1 MCYHLKTRAG
11 ISEFNFL
18 DSGFWAPQKVDK
30 KSWPTVTKWSSA
42 TLYLRSSAPLAYIKR
57 KRGRKQHEVTAKI
70 QILLSKTQHLC
81 ISLRLR
87 YHRTSRSCLQRDQA
101 LFYRLCCVAPPCFF
115 HRSPEWRVK
124 KGTFIWLQSATKS
137 CTPDL
142 YKDHV
147 GGCSLCHCWTV
158 LRSTE
163 WCFYYSGY
171 PFFN

>member
-57 KRGRKQHEVTAKI
+57 KRGRKQHEVTAKYKYWCLKRSI
-70 QILLSKTQHLC
+70 CAFRFVFVTIERDVHVYRGTRLSFTDSAVSHHRVFPQKPRMEGEKRDIHLIAICHQILHTGP
-81 ISLRLR
+81 
-87 YHRTSRSCLQRDQA
+87 
-101 LFYRLCCVAPPCFF
+101 FN
-115 HRSPEWRVK
+115 
-124 KGTFIWLQSATKS
+124 
-137 CTPDL
+137 
-142 YKDHV
+142 DHV